1 MRISSKHKNEGHI
14 TSSHCKSYSALPSTH
29 THTHTHRDGRLR
41 CDDEILSINGK
52 SLSGMTQ
59 ERAISLLRSTK
70 GRVDLVVARV
80 RDKTSSKVLVPSK
93 SSKVCSSIQLFDI
106 TETHSKVYTELE

>member
-1 MRISSKHKNEGHI
+1 MHSPPH
-14 TSSHCKSYSALPSTH
+14 TH
-29 THTHTHRDGRLR
+29 THTHTHTHALTHTHRDVRLR

-70 GRVDLVVARV
+70 GKVDLVVARV

-93 SSKVCSSIQLFDI
+93 SKVRMRQHTVVEAHATAYI
-106 TETHSKVYTELE
+106 ELE